1 MMMLEL
7 ISVTAGRIAE
17 LDEFEGSM
25 LIEVQLNMEWHG
37 IEVRYSLHEVEI
49 TDYFTNGKP

>member
-1 MMMLEL
+1 MMLEL